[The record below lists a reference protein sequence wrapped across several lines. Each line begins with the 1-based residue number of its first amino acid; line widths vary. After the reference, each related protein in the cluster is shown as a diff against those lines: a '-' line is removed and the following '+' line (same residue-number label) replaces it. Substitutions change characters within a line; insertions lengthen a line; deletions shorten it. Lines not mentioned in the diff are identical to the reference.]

1 MKFATL
7 CRNLS
12 TGNHL
17 TTDPDIMDYPDHLT
31 DVIESLIHYVK
42 PKRNILDKVEIPFIE
57 KTFTGNTDQEVRDM
71 LDKSCNCEIPDGI
84 INTLSTRIYDK
95 QFNEMSVSEQ
105 SIINVLAVY
114 LMIQNYN
121 LGRNSSC

>member
-1 MKFATL
+1 MRFATL

-17 TTDPDIMDYPDHLT
+17 TTNPDITEYPDCLSEVM
-31 DVIESLIHYVK
+31 DSLVNYIK
-42 PKRNILDKVEIPFIE
+42 PKKDILDKIEIPFIE
-57 KTFTGNTDQEVRDM
+57 KTFTSKTDKEVRKI
-71 LDKSCNCEIPDGI
+71 LEESCQCEIPDGL
-84 INTLSTRIYDK
+84 INTLSSRIYETS
-95 QFNEMSVSEQ
+95 FNEMSVSEQ

-121 LGRNSSC
+121 LRRNTL

>member
-17 TTDPDIMDYPDHLT
+17 KTVSDTFEYPDQLK
-31 DVIESLIHYVK
+31 DVVDSLVHYVR
-42 PKRNILDKVEIPFIE
+42 PKRDVLDKVEIPFIE
-57 KTFTGNTDQEVRDM
+57 KTFTSKTDAEVREI
-71 LDKSCNCEIPDGI
+71 LEKSCNCEIPDGI

-95 QFNEMSVSEQ
+95 SFNEMSVGEQ

-121 LGRNSSC
+121 LRRNSS